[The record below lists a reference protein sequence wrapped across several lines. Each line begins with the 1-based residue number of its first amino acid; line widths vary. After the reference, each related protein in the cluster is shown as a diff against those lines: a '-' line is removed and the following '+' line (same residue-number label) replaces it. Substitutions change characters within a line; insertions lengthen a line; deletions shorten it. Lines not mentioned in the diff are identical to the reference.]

1 MDRAVLP
8 DALIFDCDGTLADTM
23 PAHYEAWQAT
33 LAPLGLSLDEDR
45 FYAMGGWPTTK
56 VAAWVAA
63 TTGRPLDLPELCEAK
78 EAAFARMIP
87 HVRPIGPVV
96 EIAERH
102 RGRLPLAVATG
113 AVRPILLRILKQIGV
128 EGWFDAL
135 VSAEDV
141 ARHKPEPDTFLE
153 AARRLGVDPV
163 RCRVYE
169 DTEPGLEAARRAG
182 MACVDIRPWHTPR
195 RVTPVGSPS
204 PALSQP
210 TTAP

>member
-1 MDRAVLP
+1 
-8 DALIFDCDGTLADTM
+8 
-23 PAHYEAWQAT
+23 
-33 LAPLGLSLDEDR
+33 
-45 FYAMGGWPTTK
+45 
-56 VAAWVAA
+56 
-63 TTGRPLDLPELCEAK
+63 
-78 EAAFARMIP
+78 
-87 HVRPIGPVV
+87 VRPIGAVV

-141 ARHKPEPDTFLE
+141 TRHKPEPDTFLE
-153 AARRLGVDPV
+153 AARRLGVDPA

-169 DTEPGLEAARRAG
+169 DTEPGMEAARRAG
-182 MACVDIRPWHTPR
+182 MACIDIRPWHTPR

-204 PALSQP
+204 PALSQSF
-210 TTAP
+210 TAP